1 MFDLIISGGTVV
13 DGSGGKSR
21 RADVAINGDKI
32 VGVGDYS
39 NKASTRTVDASGC
52 LVTPGWVDVHT
63 HYPEA
68 LYDLPAGGKRL
79 VQQVDGYRY
88 TFKSGVETFIDG
100 EHTGA
105 LPGRLVRGGQGSA
118 RL

>member
-52 LVTPGWVDVHT
+52 LV
-63 HYPEA
+63 
-68 LYDLPAGGKRL
+68 
-79 VQQVDGYRY
+79 
-88 TFKSGVETFIDG
+88 S
-100 EHTGA
+100 
-105 LPGRLVRGGQGSA
+105 PGRSSCSTYFRSVRSQITNLTESKA
-118 RL
+118 SQV